1 MRGKSNARKE
11 LMSNSP
17 ARLLIIAGLLLL
29 AAGLVLYYRD
39 SIPLIR
45 HLGRLPGDIH
55 IKRENWSLYFPLTTG
70 VIVSIVLSLILMLIS
85 RSR

>member
-1 MRGKSNARKE
+1 
-11 LMSNSP
+11 MSNSP

-45 HLGRLPGDIH
+45 HMGRLPGDIH